1 MIYQHV
7 NKRAKILP
15 LATFHIAL
23 YANSSIRFALPISLP
38 RFKSIIFYQYSP
50 KIKLFLKKN
59 AKFSSAGGS
68 APQTP
73 VPPAAGGFASRPPI
87 ASGCWGL
94 RPKTPKS
101 APQLRISSYVPTTLC
116 TVYNHMDFCSF
127 CFEQFFLHRS
137 VANLMMLTI
146 DICLIVCC
154 LKSLICITHCV
165 TLTPSCYIT
174 LSYLYAKV

>member
-1 MIYQHV
+1 M
-7 NKRAKILP
+7 
-15 LATFHIAL
+15 
-23 YANSSIRFALPISLP
+23 P

-68 APQTP
+68 APK
-73 VPPAAGGFASRPPI
+73 PPCLRRLGVLPPDPQISPLNCEFLATCLPRFALFIIKWVFVAFVS
-87 ASGCWGL
+87 
-94 RPKTPKS
+94 
-101 APQLRISSYVPTTLC
+101 
-116 TVYNHMDFCSF
+116 NN
-127 CFEQFFLHRS
+127 FFLHRS

-165 TLTPSCYIT
+165 TLTPSCCIT
-174 LSYLYAKV
+174 LSYLFAKV